1 MTSEAGSYA
10 AGIGIALFS
19 TLSNAL
25 GLLCQKLTHRRL
37 AALAEAEAESGTTK
51 SMGKRYF
58 TQPLWIMGIGCMVVG
73 SGLSFAVFSFLGQS
87 RASAMAAI
95 TILWNGILATMCLGE
110 RFSVWDGLVSAV
122 IVCGAVVAVVFGSSG
137 AATQPT
143 DDLPSVINMLSR
155 KTVWVAAIVVIILYF
170 SALATVKLISRKG
183 KARTPVQIRLECY
196 LRVLLA
202 GTHTGITGMLASSV
216 VKSISGAVREGTAG
230 ETASAWQ
237 LWVMLLCLPVSLVL
251 QLGFLNSALSQM
263 DALEIVPPY
272 QACVIC
278 IGLAWGVVFLGDADT
293 MAPDALG
300 LFCVGCAISCVGVGL
315 ISFKRTMTARLD
327 ALWERQGWTCCK
339 PPATSSAAAPSIP
352 VYDAPPPPPGLADSL
367 SAAPPGAP
375 GSPGSLFAGGSSASL
390 AGGYP
395 DLDGGADEHAHL
407 LALQRGGSVRER
419 FSSRASELALKASST
434 IFASIDLTA
443 SGAGTA
449 AGPAT
454 GSERERSSSFASS
467 VHGGG
472 GGSVTGRSLVTSRS
486 ALTGMGDAERA
497 SLLLHDRQA
506 RMVLPPSTATASS
519 AAGSRTFATAPA
531 SVSGS
536 GSASASA
543 SSSAPGSGSASAS
556 VSASGSGSTSAST
569 APSRAASSAAG
580 LGYRAPMV
588 PLMVDTSASS
598 APLRTGPSSAAT
610 TSPGT
615 TAVAVAATAA
625 AEPGAD
631 LTSPELHRRRLN
643 TVEGGIIDAIDA
655 FATHVVAPRLRSGSK
670 ASLNG
675 HDA

>member
-1 MTSEAGSYA
+1 MSSEAGSYA

-37 AALAEAEAESGTTK
+37 ALLAEAEAESGGGNK

-58 TQPLWIMGIGCMVVG
+58 TQPLWVLGIGCMVIG

-110 RFSVWDGLVSAV
+110 RFSAWDGLVSAV

-143 DDLPSVINMLSR
+143 DDLPSVITMLSR
-155 KTVWVAAIVVIILYF
+155 QTVWVAAIVVIILYF
-170 SALATVKLISRKG
+170 SALATVKLIARKG
-183 KARTPVQIRLECY
+183 KARSALQIRIECY

-216 VKSISGAVREGTAG
+216 VKSISGAAREGTAKEVAG
-230 ETASAWQ
+230 AWQ

-272 QACVIC
+272 QASVIC

-293 MAPDALG
+293 MAPESLG
-300 LFCVGCAISCVGVGL
+300 LFCIGCAISCCGVGL

-339 PPATSSAAAPSIP
+339 PSAAAAAASSVPSSAAAPSMT
-352 VYDAPPPPPGLADSL
+352 DFDHAPPGVADSL
-367 SAAPPGAP
+367 TGGAP
-375 GSPGSLFAGGSSASL
+375 GSPGSLYNLGGGGLPVGSSSASIAGGSV
-390 AGGYP
+390 YP
-395 DLDGGADEHAHL
+395 DLDGPDEHSRL
-407 LALQRGGSVRER
+407 LALQRGGGGSVRER
-419 FSSRASELALKASST
+419 FSSVASELAIKASST
-434 IFASIDLTA
+434 IFAAIDLTA

-449 AGPAT
+449 AAAAAAGAGGP
-454 GSERERSSSFASS
+454 GERDRSSSFASS
-467 VHGGG
+467 VYGGGGG
-472 GGSVTGRSLVTSRS
+472 GGSVTGRSMPPSHS
-486 ALTGMGDAERA
+486 SLTGLGDAERA
-497 SLLLHDRQA
+497 GLLLHDRQA
-506 RMVLPPSTATASS
+506 RMVLPPSTATAS
-519 AAGSRTFATAPA
+519 ATAHSRTFATAT
-531 SVSGS
+531 GS
-536 GSASASA
+536 GSAGTGASA
-543 SSSAPGSGSASAS
+543 AASA
-556 VSASGSGSTSAST
+556 AS
-569 APSRAASSAAG
+569 SRAASSLAGAA
-580 LGYRAPMV
+580 YKPPMAP
-588 PLMVDTSASS
+588 LSVDTAAASS
-598 APLRTGPSSAAT
+598 AGHSGPSSSATGSPAFAA
-610 TSPGT
+610 GG
-615 TAVAVAATAA
+615 AAGGAA
-625 AEPGAD
+625 AAAPGVD

-670 ASLNG
+670 ASING